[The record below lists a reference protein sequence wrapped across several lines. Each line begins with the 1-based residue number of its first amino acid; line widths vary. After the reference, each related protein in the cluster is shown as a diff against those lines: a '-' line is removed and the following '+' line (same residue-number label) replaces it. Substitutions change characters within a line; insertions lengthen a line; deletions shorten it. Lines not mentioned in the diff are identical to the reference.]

1 MALRWLRNKLT
12 SHNLYTT
19 VFHTKWV
26 IIKCEDMLGHHYKK
40 FLTPLKLLKEQ
51 LLKMLLKL
59 SSKIQ
64 TIQFMWNGGQVSSS
78 VTDFQWRKQM
88 VPHLDWTSCLF
99 FFYHGAMQSFKWLS
113 RFSFFLHKRGKVGHK
128 QTGSAK
134 VIYLS
139 MWPPHWNTALH
150 VKEIPWLL

>member
-26 IIKCEDMLGHHYKK
+26 IIKCEDMFGHHYKK

-64 TIQFMWNGGQVSSS
+64 TIQLMWNGGQVSSS

-99 FFYHGAMQSFKWLS
+99 FSPTMEQCRALNDCPDFH
-113 RFSFFLHKRGKVGHK
+113 SFFTRGGKWDTNKQAVQRSFTSACGHP
-128 QTGSAK
+128 T
-134 VIYLS
+134 
-139 MWPPHWNTALH
+139 
-150 VKEIPWLL
+150 EILLFT